1 MSQRMSL
8 VQQLIGMKAEI
19 LRKWFDLVAA
29 TYPPD
34 TAGFLKK
41 QTDPFANPVGNATRN
56 GLNGVFDELVGEMNR
71 EAIVSHL
78 DPIIR
83 IRAIQNFTPSQ
94 ATRFVF
100 QIKDIL
106 RKELK
111 RHLEDPQNNKAM
123 QQLEIRVDELG
134 LIAFD
139 IYTECKEKIFEL
151 RANMEKTK
159 VYKAFHRAGLVEDL
173 TDEGPDLRGH

>member
-1 MSQRMSL
+1 MSL
-8 VQQLIGMKAEI
+8 VEQLIGMKAGI
-19 LRKWFDLVAA
+19 LREWFDLVAA

-34 TAGFLKK
+34 TAGFLKR
-41 QTDPFANPVGNATRN
+41 QTDPFDNPVGNATRN
-56 GLNGVFDELVGEMNR
+56 GLNGVFDELVGDMNR

-100 QIKDIL
+100 QFKDIL

-111 RHLEDPQNNKAM
+111 RQLKDPHNDSEMQRLEKR
-123 QQLEIRVDELG
+123 IDELG

-139 IYTECKEKIFEL
+139 IYVECKEKIFEL

-159 VYKAFHRAGLVEDL
+159 VYKAFHRAGLVTDLED
-173 TDEGPDLRGH
+173 EKSDLRGH